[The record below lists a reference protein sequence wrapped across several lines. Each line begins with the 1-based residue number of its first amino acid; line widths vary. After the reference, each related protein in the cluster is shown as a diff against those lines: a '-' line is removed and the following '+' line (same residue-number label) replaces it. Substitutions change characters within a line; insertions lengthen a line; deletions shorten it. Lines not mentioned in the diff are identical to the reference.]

1 MNSEKNFFRRKV
13 IRRNSQKERGG
24 LQMLMIIKK
33 DIKKLPK
40 TDLWIICAISPNQQ
54 REWISKWYI
63 KNKQA
68 SISSNYVND
77 LAVLGSFYRSRQ
89 NDCYESNSPTSNS
102 PQKMTIS
109 FMRLM
114 LLLIITL
121 KLHHLLS
128 LIRFEVS
135 YRLRDLF
142 NFGVVME
149 NSFPLIPEWGYETA
163 TFSQKNILFSG
174 NSYCTIYGTTQ

>member
-1 MNSEKNFFRRKV
+1 
-13 IRRNSQKERGG
+13 
-24 LQMLMIIKK
+24 MLMTIKK

-40 TDLWIICAISPNQQ
+40 TDLWIICAISPDQQ

-89 NDCYESNSPTSNS
+89 NDCYGSNS
-102 PQKMTIS
+102 PQKITIS

-121 KLHHLLS
+121 QLHHLLS
-128 LIRFEVS
+128 LIRFEVP
-135 YRLRDLF
+135 YGLRDLL
-142 NFGVVME
+142 NFGMVME
-149 NSFPLIPEWGYETA
+149 AFFPLIPEWGYETA
-163 TFSQKNILFSG
+163 TFSQKNILFNE

>member
-1 MNSEKNFFRRKV
+1 MG
-13 IRRNSQKERGG
+13 GG
-24 LQMLMIIKK
+24 LQMLMTKKK

-40 TDLWIICAISPNQQ
+40 TDLWIICAISADQK
-54 REWISKWYI
+54 REWINKWYI

-102 PQKMTIS
+102 PQKITIS

-121 KLHHLLS
+121 QLHHLLS
-128 LIRFEVS
+128 LIRFEVP
-135 YRLRDLF
+135 YGLRDLL
-142 NFGVVME
+142 NFGMVME
-149 NSFPLIPEWGYETA
+149 AFFPLIPEWGYETA
-163 TFSQKNILFSG
+163 PFSQKNILFNE

>member
-1 MNSEKNFFRRKV
+1 
-13 IRRNSQKERGG
+13 
-24 LQMLMIIKK
+24 MLMTIKK

-40 TDLWIICAISPNQQ
+40 TDLWIICAISPDQQ

-63 KNKQA
+63 KNKQV

-149 NSFPLIPEWGYETA
+149 AIFPLIPEWGYETA

>member
-1 MNSEKNFFRRKV
+1 
-13 IRRNSQKERGG
+13 
-24 LQMLMIIKK
+24 MIIKK

>member
-1 MNSEKNFFRRKV
+1 MT
-13 IRRNSQKERGG
+13 
-24 LQMLMIIKK
+24 IKK

-40 TDLWIICAISPNQQ
+40 TDLWIICAISPDQQ

-89 NDCYESNSPTSNS
+89 NDCYGSNS
-102 PQKMTIS
+102 PQKITIS

-121 KLHHLLS
+121 QLHHLLS
-128 LIRFEVS
+128 LIRFEVP
-135 YRLRDLF
+135 YGLRDLL
-142 NFGVVME
+142 NFGMVME
-149 NSFPLIPEWGYETA
+149 AFFPLIPEWGYETA
-163 TFSQKNILFSG
+163 TFSQKNILFNE